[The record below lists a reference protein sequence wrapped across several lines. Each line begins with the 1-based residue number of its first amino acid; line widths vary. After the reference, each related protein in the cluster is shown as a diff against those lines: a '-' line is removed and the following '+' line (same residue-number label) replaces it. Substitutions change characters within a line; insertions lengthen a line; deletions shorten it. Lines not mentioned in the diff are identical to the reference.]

1 MVFGWGKKKPAE
13 TSVEIPVE
21 HKSNNPNISLSDV
34 PKIIDDLT
42 KLRESQ
48 TLSEIKNLRNN
59 TAPLMDDL
67 MKIGIVL
74 EKDNLNVDD
83 IDKHLAIIVVR
94 GKQQVIDI
102 LKKDVKTLMQVSTI
116 ADAKKLDYFLT
127 QLLKKVGDVLGRQTR
142 VIHIFAKKYANQ
154 LTNNLKTMNE
164 NSDNI
169 SKLLKHYAST
179 QSTFAEITDMLNKI
193 ESLNQEQID
202 KTKRNIELLD
212 NLKSFKEKK
221 ITLQNSLDDLH
232 SSENYKKYVDLQNKL
247 NEFNNQKLKIK
258 SEIDT
263 QFTKISRP
271 LGRYAY
277 GSALDKAQNRILST
291 LVDDPFDALVP
302 ENFDTIIVILENI
315 RKGISSGSIS
325 VKDAEKTL
333 SQLTETEESLDGFI
347 KKVSN
352 YSNIFNSMKNE
363 LSELKPKNLTSL
375 ENEFSKNTASEN
387 DSHLKSKTILSEI
400 DEINS
405 KIPEL
410 ISKIEGKLRIF
421 SNSKYVISKS

>member
-1 MVFGWGKKKPAE
+1 MVFGWGKKKPIESTA
-13 TSVEIPVE
+13 E
-21 HKSNNPNISLSDV
+21 HKSVNQNIELDDV
-34 PKIIDDLT
+34 PQIISDLS

-59 TAPLMDDL
+59 TAPLIDDL

-74 EKDNLNVDD
+74 EKDNLSVDD

-116 ADAKKLDYFLT
+116 TDAKKLDYFLI

-154 LTNNLKTMNE
+154 LTDNLKIMNE

-169 SKLLKHYAST
+169 SKLLKHYEST
-179 QSTFAEITDMLNKI
+179 QSTFDEITEMLNKI
-193 ESLNQEQID
+193 ESLNTELSD
-202 KTKRNIELLD
+202 KTKRNIEILD
-212 NLKSFKEKK
+212 NLKSFEEIK
-221 ITLQNSLDDLH
+221 ITLQTSLDEIH
-232 SSENYKKYVDLQNKL
+232 SSENYKKYVGLENKL
-247 NEFNNQKLKIK
+247 TKFTNQKLKIK

-277 GSALDKAQNRILST
+277 GSSLDKEQSGILST
-291 LVDDPFDALVP
+291 LVDDPFDALLS
-302 ENFDTIIVILENI
+302 ENSDTIIVILENI
-315 RKGISSGSIS
+315 RKGISSGAIS
-325 VKDAEKTL
+325 VKDADKTL

-347 KKVSN
+347 KKVSD

-363 LSELKPKNLTSL
+363 LSELKPKNLTFL
-375 ENEFSKNTASEN
+375 ENEFSNNTASEN
-387 DSHLKSKTILSEI
+387 DSDLKSKTILSEI
-400 DEINS
+400 DQINS
-405 KIPEL
+405 KIPEI

-421 SNSKYVISKS
+421 SNSKYVISQS

>member
-1 MVFGWGKKKPAE
+1 MVFGWGKKKQVDE
-13 TSVEIPVE
+13 PVE
-21 HKSNNPNISLSDV
+21 RKSVNQNISLTDV
-34 PKIIDDLT
+34 PKIIDDLS

-48 TLSEIKNLRNN
+48 TLSEIIYLRNN
-59 TAPLMDDL
+59 TAPLIDDL

-74 EKDNLNVDD
+74 EKDNLNIDD

-116 ADAKKLDYFLT
+116 ADGKKLDYFLT

-154 LTNNLKTMNE
+154 LTDNLKTMNE

-169 SKLLKHYAST
+169 SKLLKHHAST
-179 QSTFAEITDMLNKI
+179 QSTFNEITEMLNKI
-193 ESLNQEQID
+193 ESLNTELSN
-202 KTKRNIELLD
+202 KTKRNIEISD
-212 NLKSFKEKK
+212 NLKSFEEKK
-221 ITLQNSLDDLH
+221 ITLQTSLDEIH
-232 SSENYKKYVDLQNKL
+232 SSQNYKNYVDLKNKL
-247 NEFNNQKLKIK
+247 TEFTNQKSKIK

-277 GSALDKAQNRILST
+277 GSSLDKEQSGILST
-291 LVDDPFDALVP
+291 LVNDPFDALLS

-315 RKGISSGSIS
+315 RKGISSGAIS
-325 VKDAEKTL
+325 VKDTEKTL
-333 SQLTETEESLDGFI
+333 SQLTETEESLDSFI
-347 KKVSN
+347 KKVSD

-375 ENEFSKNTASEN
+375 ENEFSKNTDSEN

-400 DEINS
+400 DQINS
-405 KIPEL
+405 KIPEI
-410 ISKIEGKLRIF
+410 ISKIEGKLRTF

>member
-1 MVFGWGKKKPAE
+1 MVFGWGKKKQTNE
-13 TSVEIPVE
+13 HVEQKSV
-21 HKSNNPNISLSDV
+21 NRNISLSEV
-34 PKIIDDLT
+34 PKIIDDLS

-59 TAPLMDDL
+59 TAPLIDDL

-74 EKDNLNVDD
+74 EKDNLNIDD

-154 LTNNLKTMNE
+154 LTDNLKIMNE

-179 QSTFAEITDMLNKI
+179 QSTFDEITEMLNKI
-193 ESLNQEQID
+193 ESLNTELSD
-202 KTKRNIELLD
+202 KRKRNIEILD
-212 NLKSFKEKK
+212 NLKSFDEKK
-221 ITLQNSLDDLH
+221 ITLQNSLDEIH
-232 SSENYKKYVDLQNKL
+232 SSENYKKYVDLENKL
-247 NEFNNQKLKIK
+247 NEFSNQKLKIK

-277 GSALDKAQNRILST
+277 GSSLDKQQSGILST
-291 LVDDPFDALVP
+291 LVDDPFDALLP
-302 ENFDTIIVILENI
+302 ENSDTIIVILENI

-325 VKDAEKTL
+325 VKDTEKTL
-333 SQLTETEESLDGFI
+333 SQLTETEESLDNFI
-347 KKVSN
+347 KKVSD
-352 YSNIFNSMKNE
+352 YSSIFNSMKTE
-363 LSELKPKNLTSL
+363 LTELKPKNLTSL
-375 ENEFSKNTASEN
+375 ENEFLKNTSSQN

-400 DEINS
+400 NEINS
-405 KIPEL
+405 NIPEL

-421 SNSKYVISKS
+421 SSSKYVISKS